1 MINGW
6 NQNYVTHS
14 LSASLSVLSDTTK
27 DYLCYSNSC
36 CSRPSRPRMMLS
48 SCMFNLLRRTK
59 YPMWWRERWI
69 GKQREMKPHP
79 QRLRSVTGEKQK
91 KWFYFPPGLDERSVT
106 LAYFYISMPPQR
118 KSCVWESDKGR
129 SERIPQP
136 VAILLHSVRPP
147 LKPPSLCSNS
157 IRAAGLLSQ
166 YHIHKLDKSMQTSFG

>member
-1 MINGW
+1 M
-6 NQNYVTHS
+6 THS
-14 LSASLSVLSDTTK
+14 LPASLSVLSDTTK

-59 YPMWWRERWI
+59 YPVWWREHWI

-79 QRLRSVTGEKQK
+79 QRLRSVIGEKQK
-91 KWFYFPPGLDERSVT
+91 KWFFLFPSRVRWAFCDIGLF
-106 LAYFYISMPPQR
+106 LYQHAPPQR

-129 SERIPQP
+129 SERISQP